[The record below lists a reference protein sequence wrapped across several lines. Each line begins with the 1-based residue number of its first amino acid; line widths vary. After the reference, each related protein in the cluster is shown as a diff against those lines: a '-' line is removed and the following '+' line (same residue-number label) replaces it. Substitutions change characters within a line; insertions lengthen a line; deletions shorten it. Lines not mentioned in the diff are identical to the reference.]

1 MLLQRIARRLC
12 GFIADEHGAAIVEYG
27 VALGLIVVVTAATV
41 IQFGGEVETLFRD
54 SLAVLNITP
63 D

>member
-1 MLLQRIARRLC
+1 MLLQRIAERLR
-12 GFIADEHGAAIVEYG
+12 GFIADDHGAAIVEYG
-27 VALGLIVVVTAATV
+27 VALGVIVAVTASTL

-54 SLAVLNITP
+54 ALAVLNITP